1 MLKWD
6 FKTLFEKDG
15 PVEAKEPKKKKEWE
29 NYIWIDGYKGTDA
42 DMSCTVFY
50 DKRVPGQLF
59 TTTEQHSQQ
68 YELNK
73 IITYGGEPEVCES
86 GFHFCTSLADVFRFR
101 PLAIGA
107 RYFKVKGFVK
117 EKDVKEFSM
126 SEDKVSKFAAKQII
140 LTEEIVLDYDFLKEN
155 SLNRLKVLGKT
166 ICLSKEEFED
176 CFIQKKYSSNEDF
189 VKKMFYKTM
198 KKADYSDVFIQVIMD
213 KKRCNELVELIPL
226 VKVLDA
232 EGVSKDMAV
241 YTLLTWREYESFN

>member
-50 DKRVPGQLF
+50 DKRVPWEPF
-59 TTTEQHSQQ
+59 PITEQHSQQ

-73 IITYGGEPEVCES
+73 IITYSGEPEVCET
-86 GFHFCTSLADVFRFR
+86 GFHFCTLLVDVFRFR
-101 PLAIGA
+101 PLTIGA

-155 SLNRLKVLGKT
+155 SLNYLKVVGK
-166 ICLSKEEFED
+166 IIFLSKEEFED

-198 KKADYSDVFIQVIMD
+198 KKAGYSDIFTQVIMD

-226 VKVLDA
+226 VKALDA

-241 YTLLTWREYESFN
+241 YTLLK